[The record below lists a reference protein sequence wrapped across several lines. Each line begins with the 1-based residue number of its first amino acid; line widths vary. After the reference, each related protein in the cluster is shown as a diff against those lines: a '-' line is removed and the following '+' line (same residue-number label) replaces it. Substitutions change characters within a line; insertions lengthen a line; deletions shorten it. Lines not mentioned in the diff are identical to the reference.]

1 MYKWILGAVI
11 GLSLIASLAV
21 VKFGLKPKPIP
32 IIKASNFEDPKLL
45 ATYINRQLYQK
56 LRSNPVI
63 AFGFNKDNVYEKAV
77 IDSLIKTVSEET
89 KENPPQFKIL
99 TPEESFFG
107 STLNRQKEFGEK
119 FISFTVVN
127 LDGVAEA
134 PEVTNCEVDHTY
146 SVWLACMKGQ
156 KMRQINRAKKVKP
169 GKPVGMV
176 ENQSQKDIMIYIRE
190 NH

>member
-11 GLSLIASLAV
+11 GLSFIACLVV

-45 ATYINRQLYQK
+45 STYINRQLYQK

-63 AFGFNKDNVYEKAV
+63 AFGFDKDNAYEKAV
-77 IDSLIKTVSEET
+77 VDELIKIVTDET
-89 KENPPQFKIL
+89 KENPPQFKTM

-107 STLNRQKEFGEK
+107 STSNRQKEFGEK
-119 FISFTVVN
+119 FISFTVIN
-127 LDGVAEA
+127 LKGVTEA

-146 SVWLACMKGQ
+146 SVWLECMKGQ
-156 KMRQINRAKKVKP
+156 KMRQINRAKKVKR

-190 NH
+190 DH

>member
-21 VKFGLKPKPIP
+21 VRFGLKPKPIP

-56 LRSNPVI
+56 LRSNSVI
-63 AFGFNKDNVYEKAV
+63 AFGFNKDNAYEKAV
-77 IDSLIKTVSEET
+77 IDSLIEIVSEET
-89 KENPPQFKIL
+89 KENPPQFKTL

-127 LDGVAEA
+127 LDGVTEA
-134 PEVTNCEVDHTY
+134 PEVMNCEVDHTY
-146 SVWLACMKGQ
+146 SVWLECMKSQ

>member
-11 GLSLIASLAV
+11 GLSFIACLVV

-45 ATYINRQLYQK
+45 STYINRQLYQK

-63 AFGFNKDNVYEKAV
+63 AFGFDKSNAYEKAV
-77 IDSLIKTVSEET
+77 VDELIKIVTDET
-89 KENPPQFKIL
+89 KENPPQFKTL
-99 TPEESFFG
+99 TPEESFSG
-107 STLNRQKEFGEK
+107 SASNRQKEFGEK
-119 FISFTVVN
+119 FISFTVIN
-127 LDGVAEA
+127 LKGVAEA

-146 SVWLACMKGQ
+146 SVWLECMKGQ

-190 NH
+190 DH